1 MSGIN
6 SIGPNTPI
14 QKVLTQPVQKQVSA
28 NAPKQLKL
36 TDRVE
41 IGNVKQ
47 LLATIKANDVRT
59 EKVTT
64 IRSQIEAGTY
74 ETEAKLDSAIDR
86 MMDDLSR

>member
-14 QKVLTQPVQKQVSA
+14 QKVITQPVQKQVSA
-28 NAPKQLKL
+28 QAPKQLKL

-41 IGNVKQ
+41 IAKMGHILQALK
-47 LLATIKANDVRT
+47 TNDIRT
-59 EKVTT
+59 DKVNA

-74 ETEAKLDSAIDR
+74 ETEAKIDAAIDR
-86 MMDDLSR
+86 LMDDLSR